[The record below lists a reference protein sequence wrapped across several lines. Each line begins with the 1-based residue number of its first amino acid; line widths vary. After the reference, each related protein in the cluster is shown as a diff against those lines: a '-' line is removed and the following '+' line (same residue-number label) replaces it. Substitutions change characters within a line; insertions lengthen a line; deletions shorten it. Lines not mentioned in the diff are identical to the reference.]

1 MQNSVKISS
10 TEYLNFL
17 FCCKFICCL
26 WHYFKYL
33 IFRESDWYFPGA
45 CPNNCNYLSVL
56 CKMGSTKENQ
66 CVYFFLSL
74 ILSTSVKVITQMYM
88 SSFENFAFP
97 ILPWLTYFVV
107 DLPPSAQVSIMIIKT
122 CFFVWWK

>member
-1 MQNSVKISS
+1 
-10 TEYLNFL
+10 
-17 FCCKFICCL
+17 
-26 WHYFKYL
+26 
-33 IFRESDWYFPGA
+33 
-45 CPNNCNYLSVL
+45 
-56 CKMGSTKENQ
+56 MGSTKENQ

-122 CFFVWWK
+122 CFFVW